1 MTEKEKLYNDILNG
15 VRFAFDEIGDFEYSK
30 DAPEEVKENI
40 VKSFTYYM
48 PLKSEIVQKVVI
60 GYLTEPTD

>member
-48 PLKSEIVQKVVI
+48 ALKSEIVQQVVT
-60 GYLTEPTD
+60 GYLTEPNN

>member
-48 PLKSEIVQKVVI
+48 ALKSEIVQKVVI
-60 GYLTEPTD
+60 GYLTEPND